1 MDSLLVNASSTV
13 CRLSTHSKYQMS
25 KKLLLNKAPS
35 SKQFVYAEK
44 SSIRKESIENNN
56 WSIFLL
62 FCCWRMLLYEF
73 LLHKTHFRAVFLS
86 ISLNLFIKIAI
97 YKIMKLSLLGPLNDL
112 NFDRVKISIYFPTVS
127 IKKKRNGT

>member
-25 KKLLLNKAPS
+25 KKLLLKLHLLVKAAPS
-35 SKQFVYAEK
+35 SKQFVYAGK

-62 FCCWRMLLYEF
+62 FCC
-73 LLHKTHFRAVFLS
+73 
-86 ISLNLFIKIAI
+86 
-97 YKIMKLSLLGPLNDL
+97 
-112 NFDRVKISIYFPTVS
+112 
-127 IKKKRNGT
+127 

>member
-35 SKQFVYAEK
+35 SKQFVYAGK

-62 FCCWRMLLYEF
+62 FCC
-73 LLHKTHFRAVFLS
+73 
-86 ISLNLFIKIAI
+86 
-97 YKIMKLSLLGPLNDL
+97 
-112 NFDRVKISIYFPTVS
+112 
-127 IKKKRNGT
+127 